1 MVSGE
6 HLQEVVPEED
16 SVVQVEEDLVD
27 QEEEEDL
34 TGLIEVIS
42 EEETEEEQD
51 FQWSV
56 IIVNKKVI
64 KVLNVL
70 KRISDTSE
78 VIKEWIRNNS
88 NVIIVKPLVVSLLNA
103 LNQNSKENEII
114 MTKDQTGIIIK
125 DIERMKEK
133 IEFTEGM
140 IEIESL

>member
-51 FQWSV
+51 FQ
-56 IIVNKKVI
+56 
-64 KVLNVL
+64 
-70 KRISDTSE
+70 
-78 VIKEWIRNNS
+78 
-88 NVIIVKPLVVSLLNA
+88 
-103 LNQNSKENEII
+103 
-114 MTKDQTGIIIK
+114 
-125 DIERMKEK
+125 
-133 IEFTEGM
+133 
-140 IEIESL
+140 